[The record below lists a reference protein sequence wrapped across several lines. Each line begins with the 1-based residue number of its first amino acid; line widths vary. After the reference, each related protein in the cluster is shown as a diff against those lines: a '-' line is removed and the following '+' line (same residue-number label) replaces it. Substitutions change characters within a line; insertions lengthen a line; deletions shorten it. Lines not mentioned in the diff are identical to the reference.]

1 MDGRTEKPI
10 SGILCL
16 DKPEDITSFW
26 CCSLLRKRLQT
37 KKIGH
42 GGTLDPMAT
51 GVLPILVGGAT
62 RAMDILPVQDK
73 GYRASFRFGLTSD
86 TEDIWGHVSE
96 TGKPLPT
103 RRQLEDILPAFTG
116 SLRQIPPMMSALKKD
131 GVRLYD
137 LARQGIE
144 VERESREIQV
154 YACTLISY
162 DEQTGEGTL
171 DFTVSKGTYIR
182 TLCSDIG
189 KALGCGAVMTALR
202 RTMAAGYTLDQCI
215 SLQNAKEM
223 DREELLKHILP
234 TETAFASY
242 PAVQVTS
249 AQANRFRNGGALAL
263 DRLPVPVTE
272 TVRVYGDSQFL
283 GLGKPDDKEL
293 KIYKLFL

>member
-1 MDGRTEKPI
+1 MDITTEKPI

-51 GVLPILVGGAT
+51 GVLPILIGNAT
-62 RAMDILPVQDK
+62 RAMDILPIQDK
-73 GYRASFRFGLTSD
+73 GYRASFRFGFVSD
-86 TEDIWGHVSE
+86 TEDIWGHVSK
-96 TGKPLPT
+96 TDKPVPSLK
-103 RRQLEDILPAFTG
+103 QLEDILPSFTG
-116 SLRQIPPMMSALKKD
+116 PLRQTPPMMSALKKD

-144 VERESREIQV
+144 IERESREIHV
-154 YACTLISY
+154 YACTLVSY

-202 RTMAAGYTLDQCI
+202 RTMAAGYTLEQCV
-215 SLQNAKEM
+215 SLQDAKEM
-223 DREELLKHILP
+223 GREELLSHILP
-234 TETAFASY
+234 TETAFESY
-242 PAVQVTS
+242 PAVQVTP
-249 AQANRFRNGGALAL
+249 AQANRFRNGGALSL
-263 DRLPVPVTE
+263 DRLPVPVTDI
-272 TVRVYGDSQFL
+272 VRIHDNGQFL
-283 GLGKPDDKEL
+283 GLGKPEDTEL